1 MAQKLILPINKATIT
16 ASYKNPNYKTQF
28 KYTHFGID
36 LIGNITL
43 YASGNGVVT
52 HCGPDSL
59 FGNVI
64 VIVYDTAIVQGQ
76 EMPIT
81 ARYFHLAS
89 IGVKVG
95 QRVSKDT
102 VLGYMGKT
110 GKLVTGV
117 HLHLE
122 FDKDVKYP
130 NFSPTGN
137 GTIIKGG
144 TDTTINPVSVLFVKT
159 TAPDSQSIT
168 GQSYNN
174 CVNTGEAESIQ
185 RIVEVPQ
192 PIADPKDTII
202 NQLQS
207 EVNRLKPFESLYI
220 SANQKNI
227 DLANENAQLK
237 AKITNALNILK

>member
-16 ASYKNPNYKTQF
+16 ASYKNPNYKAQF
-28 KYTHFGID
+28 KYTHFGMD
-36 LIGNITL
+36 LIGNTTL
-43 YASGNGVVT
+43 YASGNGIVT
-52 HCGPDSL
+52 HCGLDSL

-95 QRVSKDT
+95 QRVTKDT
-102 VLGYMGKT
+102 IIGYMGKT

-122 FDKDVKYP
+122 FDKDTKYP

-144 TDTTINPVSVLFVKT
+144 TDTTINPASVLWVKT
-159 TAPDSQSIT
+159 TAPDNQSIT
-168 GQSYNN
+168 GQGNNN
-174 CVNTGEAESIQ
+174 CVTTGEAERIQ
-185 RIVEVPQ
+185 RIVAEIIPQAPPQ
-192 PIADPKDTII
+192 PQADPRDTKIAELTRELARLNSI
-202 NQLQS
+202 EQTCIQLTADVRRMTD
-207 EVNRLKPFESLYI
+207 E
-220 SANQKNI
+220 KNA
-227 DLANENAQLK
+227 LT
-237 AKITNALNILK
+237 AKINR